1 MDGVTVIGAS
11 VVDLEPKKF
20 RIPLKK
26 PFFVVVSGAT
36 VVVEDVVGGGRW
48 WMATPSGYDR
58 D

>member
-1 MDGVTVIGAS
+1 MDGVTGIGAS

-36 VVVEDVVGGGRW
+36 VVVVDVVGGGRW
-48 WMATPSGYDR
+48 WMATPSG
-58 D
+58 